1 MCENRENSQPPE
13 TCFENTNKSFLLKRN
28 TPRFLIVVVK
38 PTVHAVISSVNR
50 EIPCDRN
57 VNTRTRLHQILA
69 RRGSL
74 PSVAEATVSASARF
88 SRYGYAYAQN
98 DNLSGRARR
107 LIRISI
113 IKTKRTPVP
122 PCHCE
127 RSVAIS
133 RKGNVGNAPAPAKCP
148 HGLRGSQPPYLL
160 YNTFFNFANERR
172 YNLTLRRGGGI
183 ISP

>member
-1 MCENRENSQPPE
+1 MSFRALVEKSPAIAVKTIVHDQPK
-13 TCFENTNKSFLLKRN
+13 T
-28 TPRFLIVVVK
+28 
-38 PTVHAVISSVNR
+38 
-50 EIPCDRN
+50 
-57 VNTRTRLHQILA
+57 LA

-74 PSVAEATVSASARF
+74 PSVAGATVSASARF

-148 HGLRGSQPPYLL
+148 RWLTAAPRRLAATIRIIQY
-160 YNTFFNFANERR
+160 FF
-172 YNLTLRRGGGI
+172 
-183 ISP
+183 

>member
-1 MCENRENSQPPE
+1 MCASNVVIAINRQIHTYTMSFRAKSRNPRGRDENN
-13 TCFENTNKSFLLKRN
+13 
-28 TPRFLIVVVK
+28 
-38 PTVHAVISSVNR
+38 
-50 EIPCDRN
+50 
-57 VNTRTRLHQILA
+57 RTRPTQILA

-74 PSVAEATVSASARF
+74 PRQPNARGGSPPSVAGATVSASARF

-148 HGLRGSQPPYLL
+148 RRLTAAPRRLAATIRIIQY
-160 YNTFFNFANERR
+160 FF
-172 YNLTLRRGGGI
+172 
-183 ISP
+183 